1 MSNACELPSA
11 GMKDERLCKML
22 ADTKVMAVV
31 GLSPKE
37 HRDSNIVAK
46 YFQNEGYKII
56 PVYPREETILGEK
69 VYRSL
74 PEIPEKVDMVVVFRK
89 GSDTPPIAK
98 KAVEIGAKYFWLQET
113 VISDE
118 AMKIAIDGGL
128 EAVQDKCTMVEH
140 KRCKNG

>member
-1 MSNACELPSA
+1 MSACELPSA
-11 GMKDERLCKML
+11 AKKDERLCKML
-22 ADTKVMAVV
+22 ADTKVMAIV

-74 PEIPEKVDMVVVFRK
+74 PEIEEKVDMVVVFRK

-118 AMKIAIDGGL
+118 AMEIAKNGGL

-140 KRCKNG
+140 KRCKNA

>member
-1 MSNACELPSA
+1 MSNSCELPSA
-11 GMKDERLCKML
+11 GKRDEKLCKML
-22 ADTKVMAVV
+22 DNTKVMAVV

-46 YFQNEGYKII
+46 YFQNLGIKII
-56 PVYPREETILGEK
+56 PVYPREEYILGEK

-89 GSDTPPIAK
+89 GEDTPPIAK
-98 KAVEIGAKYFWLQET
+98 KAVEIGAKYFWLQEK
-113 VISDE
+113 IRNDE
-118 AMKIAIDGGL
+118 AMKIAIEGGL

-140 KRCKNG
+140 KRCKNA

>member
-11 GMKDERLCKML
+11 EKKNEKYCKML
-22 ADTKVMAVV
+22 EDTKVMAVV
-31 GLSPKE
+31 GLSPKP

-46 YFQNEGYKII
+46 YFQELGYKII

-118 AMKIAIDGGL
+118 AIKIAEDGGL
-128 EAVQDKCTMVEH
+128 QAVQDRCTMVEH
-140 KRCKNG
+140 KRCKNA

>member
-1 MSNACELPSA
+1 MSVCELPSA
-11 GMKDERLCKML
+11 AKKDEKLCKML
-22 ADTKVMAVV
+22 ADTKVMAIV

-74 PEIPEKVDMVVVFRK
+74 DEIPEKVDMVVVFRK

-118 AMKIAIDGGL
+118 AMEIAKNGGL

-140 KRCKNG
+140 KRCKNA

>member
-1 MSNACELPSA
+1 MSTCELPSA
-11 GMKDERLCKML
+11 GVKDERLCKML
-22 ADTKVMAVV
+22 EDTKVMAIV

-56 PVYPREETILGEK
+56 PVYPREDIILGEK

-74 PEIPEKVDMVVVFRK
+74 PEIEEKVDMVVVFRK

-118 AMKIAIDGGL
+118 AMKIATDGGL
-128 EAVQDKCTMVEH
+128 QAVQDKCTMVEH
-140 KRCKNG
+140 KRCKNA